1 MEDVLSGKA
10 GYLEVGIVRLARL
23 AKNKINMSYACET
36 VQCKQAILCCFKFH
50 ACLSKIVWFPEIDT
64 KVSLP

>member
-10 GYLEVGIVRLARL
+10 GYLEVGSVRLAPL

-36 VQCKQAILCCFKFH
+36 VRCKQAILCCFKFH
-50 ACLSKIVWFPEIDT
+50 ACLKQNCMVP
-64 KVSLP
+64 